1 VEAVTMTLHSFTHV
15 ALRVERVRD
24 AEAFYIALFSL
35 AVAFRETET
44 PEGWRTV
51 PPQATW
57 DEIDRA
63 GAEIGLV
70 MLHRDGL
77 RLALEAADETA
88 RTGLLSHIGVQVDEQ
103 ELQRLRERALA
114 TGCEVVLDQPGRAL
128 IIDDPFG
135 LRWEVNTFTYD
146 DPPSLSTGARTGG
159 WLKLPMGWAT
169 SR

>member
-1 VEAVTMTLHSFTHV
+1 MEAVPMTLHSVTHV
-15 ALRVERVRD
+15 ALRVQGIRD
-24 AEAFYIALFSL
+24 AEAFYIALFAL

-44 PEGWRTV
+44 PDGWRTI
-51 PPQATW
+51 PLEATW

-63 GAEIGLV
+63 GVGVGLA
-70 MLHRDGL
+70 MLHRGGL
-77 RLALEAADETA
+77 RLALEATDETSQ
-88 RTGLLSHIGVQVDEQ
+88 TGLLSHIGVQVEEQ

-114 TGCEVVLDQPGRAL
+114 TGCDLVLDQPGRAL

-135 LRWEVNTFTYD
+135 VRWELNTFTYD

-159 WLKLPMGWAT
+159 WLKMTMGGAT